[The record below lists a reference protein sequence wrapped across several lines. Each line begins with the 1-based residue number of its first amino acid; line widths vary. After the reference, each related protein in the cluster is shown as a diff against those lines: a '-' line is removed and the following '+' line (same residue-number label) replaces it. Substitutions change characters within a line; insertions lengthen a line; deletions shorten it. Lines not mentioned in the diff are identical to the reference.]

1 MKNLF
6 VIILLA
12 SSFAVNA
19 GGGDHGKEEIK
30 MFKDYP
36 FDIHKNDFLER
47 FKYFGKCMAYS
58 ESRICAPEGYESLY
72 GAKFNIVITLDK
84 NKTNGVILRLTD
96 ASIARADFWELFRGL
111 IKSGFSLYQV
121 EDKDGIANR
130 FDDILASTK
139 TGQKINNVDS
149 KLDILES
156 KERTSQKLFYVE
168 TDKLNSILKSGQ
180 RFSSSED
187 IISRLPKDTRFIE
200 MDVMSFHDQSYSVEI
215 KISLPKLEVTKAD
228 DRPIEKF

>member
-19 GGGDHGKEEIK
+19 GMFGHAKEEIK
-30 MFKDYP
+30 IFKDYP

-84 NKTNGVILRLTD
+84 NKTNGVILHLTD

-121 EDKDGIANR
+121 EDKDGTANR
-130 FDDILASTK
+130 FDDILASAK
-139 TGQKINNVDS
+139 TGQKINNVDP

-168 TDKLNSILKSGQ
+168 TDKLNSILKLGQ

-200 MDVMSFHDQSYSVEI
+200 MDVMSFYDQGYSVEI
-215 KISLPKLEVTKAD
+215 KISLPKLEVTKED
-228 DRPIEKF
+228 DRPVEKF

>member
-1 MKNLF
+1 
-6 VIILLA
+6 
-12 SSFAVNA
+12 
-19 GGGDHGKEEIK
+19 
-30 MFKDYP
+30 
-36 FDIHKNDFLER
+36 
-47 FKYFGKCMAYS
+47 MAYS

-200 MDVMSFHDQSYSVEI
+200 MDVMSFHGQSYSVEI

>member
-19 GGGDHGKEEIK
+19 GVFDHAKEEIK
-30 MFKDYP
+30 IFKDYP

-84 NKTNGVILRLTD
+84 NKTNGENCIVENHEYLTGTYSTIFMSRNRVRQWEQPAFTVQ
-96 ASIARADFWELFRGL
+96 ASGRQCQLHPQAPTM
-111 IKSGFSLYQV
+111 IKVGKNIY
-121 EDKDGIANR
+121 K
-130 FDDILASTK
+130 
-139 TGQKINNVDS
+139 
-149 KLDILES
+149 
-156 KERTSQKLFYVE
+156 
-168 TDKLNSILKSGQ
+168 
-180 RFSSSED
+180 
-187 IISRLPKDTRFIE
+187 
-200 MDVMSFHDQSYSVEI
+200 
-215 KISLPKLEVTKAD
+215 KA
-228 DRPIEKF
+228 